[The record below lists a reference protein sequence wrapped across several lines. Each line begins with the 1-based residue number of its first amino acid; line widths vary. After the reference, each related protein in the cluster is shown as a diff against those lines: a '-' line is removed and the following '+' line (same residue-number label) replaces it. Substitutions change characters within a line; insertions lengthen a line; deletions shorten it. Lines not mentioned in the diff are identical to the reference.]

1 MGPGVTPPALI
12 DRVDPRYPRIA
23 ERVRVNGDVQAEAL
37 VGIDGRVEEVR
48 ILEGSHSGV
57 GFEDATEEAVL
68 QWRYKPA
75 TKNGVRVRMWVQI
88 RVPFRYR

>member
-1 MGPGVTPPALI
+1 MPVVL
-12 DRVDPRYPRIA
+12 DRVDPKYPRIA
-23 ERVRVNGDVQAEAL
+23 ERIRVDGDVEAEAL
-37 VGIDGRVEEVR
+37 VGPDGSVEEVR
-48 ILEGSHSGV
+48 ILRTSHTNV

-75 TKNGVRVRMWVQI
+75 TKNGVKVRMWVQI